1 MKKLIFAVIFSL
13 SYIFAQALDLSLGGM
28 TYTLNTETKE
38 ATLIICFNN
47 NPQVVHIPATIEHKG
62 ETYTV
67 VAIGDY
73 CFYNKSTITAVDF
86 DEASQIRS
94 IGKKSFMN
102 CNKIESLDL
111 PDEVTTLGSYS
122 FASCSSLTTLELPA
136 KLETMAEG
144 SFSECTS
151 LTEVSIP
158 AQVSTIGKDCFT
170 GCSALQSV
178 NFQGNPENIDQSAFD
193 GCSAL
198 TKKELILDAG
208 NIKTFYS
215 NNNVYT
221 DIVMRRANASH
232 KLATISLPF
241 KPNKQTRSNFA
252 FYEFEGVNDNGIL
265 SFKETDSPQADM
277 PYVVKSLA
285 DSEID
290 EFVAESEN
298 GMVTLSSDGEQ
309 SVTSGDWTF
318 HALYHMLML
327 NDADALKH
335 YYLPNDNG
343 IAGIAESCTLP
354 TFSAYLYGPNIDEAF
369 PGLGDDGIIKVAFKD
384 ANGNTSGLGA
394 IINGDT
400 IIPADDNR
408 IYDLTGRE
416 VKNPQHGIFIMNGKK
431 IKL

>member
-47 NPQVVHIPATIEHKG
+47 NPQVVHIPATIAHKG

-122 FASCSSLTTLELPA
+122 FASCSTLTTLELPA

-277 PYVVKSLA
+277 PYVVKSLT

-327 NDADALKH
+327 TDSDALKH

-343 IAGIAESCTLP
+343 IAGIAEP
-354 TFSAYLYGPNIDEAF
+354 
-369 PGLGDDGIIKVAFKD
+369 
-384 ANGNTSGLGA
+384 
-394 IINGDT
+394 
-400 IIPADDNR
+400 
-408 IYDLTGRE
+408 
-416 VKNPQHGIFIMNGKK
+416 
-431 IKL
+431 

>member
-111 PDEVTTLGSYS
+111 PNEVTAIGSYS
-122 FASCSSLTTLELPA
+122 FASCSSL
-136 KLETMAEG
+136 
-144 SFSECTS
+144 
-151 LTEVSIP
+151 
-158 AQVSTIGKDCFT
+158 TIGKDCFT

-277 PYVVKSLA
+277 PYVVKSLT

-327 NDADALKH
+327 NDSDALKH

-343 IAGIAESCTLP
+343 IVGIAEPCTLP
-354 TFSAYLYGPNIDEAF
+354 TFSAYLYGPNINEAF
-369 PGLGDDGIIKVAFKD
+369 PGLGADGIIKVAFKD

-408 IYDLTGRE
+408 IYDLSGRE

>member
-1 MKKLIFAVIFSL
+1 MKKLVFSAIFS
-13 SYIFAQALDLSLGGM
+13 ICFICAQALDLSLGGL
-28 TYTLNTETKE
+28 TYTLNTDTKE
-38 ATLIICFNN
+38 ATLVLCFSNN
-47 NPQVVHIPATIEHKG
+47 TQVVNIPATIEHKG
-62 ETYTV
+62 ERYTV

-73 CFYNKSTITAVDF
+73 CFYNKSSITAVTF
-86 DEASQIRS
+86 DADAQIKR

-111 PDEVTTLGSYS
+111 PDEVTALGSYS
-122 FASCSSLTTLELPA
+122 FASCSALTSLDLPA
-136 KLETMAEG
+136 KLESMDEG
-144 SFSECTS
+144 CFSECTS
-151 LTEVSIP
+151 LTEVTIP
-158 AQVSTIGKDCFT
+158 EQVTNIGKDCFG

-178 NFQGNPENIDQSAFD
+178 NFQGNPENIDQSAFN

-198 TKKELILDAG
+198 TKRALVLDAG
-208 NIKTFYS
+208 NIHTFYS
-215 NNNVYT
+215 NGNVYT

-277 PYVVKSLA
+277 PYVVKSLT

-327 NDADALKH
+327 NDSDALKH

-343 IAGIAESCTLP
+343 IAGIAEPCTLP

-369 PGLGDDGIIKVAFKD
+369 PGLGADGIIKVAFKD

-408 IYDLTGRE
+408 IYDLSGRE

>member
-28 TYTLNTETKE
+28 TYTLNNETKE
-38 ATLIICFNN
+38 ATLVICFSN
-47 NPQVVHIPATIEHKG
+47 NPQVVHIPATIAHKG

-111 PDEVTTLGSYS
+111 PDEVTAIGSYS

-277 PYVVKSLA
+277 PYVVKSLT

-327 NDADALKH
+327 TDSDALKH

-369 PGLGDDGIIKVAFKD
+369 PGLGADGIIKVAFKD

>member
-28 TYTLNTETKE
+28 TYALNTETKE

-47 NPQVVHIPATIEHKG
+47 NPLVVHIPATIEHKG

-111 PDEVTTLGSYS
+111 PDEVTAIGSYS

-277 PYVVKSLA
+277 PYVVKSLT

-327 NDADALKH
+327 NDSDALKH

-343 IAGIAESCTLP
+343 IAGIAEPCTLP

-369 PGLGDDGIIKVAFKD
+369 PGLGADGIIKVAFKD

-408 IYDLTGRE
+408 IYDLLGRE